1 MVKDILEMVLNF
13 LKSRIFSMALI
24 VILMFSILMFR
35 IFNLQIVNEEYYLNN
50 YIQTAEKEVQTSG
63 TRGLIFDRNGV
74 LLAYNK
80 LAYAIEMEDV
90 LDSSLTKSDE
100 LNRIIDKTV
109 QIIQEHGDNIIN
121 EFSIILNSNNEYEYS
136 VSSENEKLR
145 FLRDIYGKK
154 SIEELDDEKKTL
166 STSSAAEVMD
176 YLCGDERFDIGDEYD
191 MQQKL
196 YIAIGR
202 AHV

>member
-145 FLRDIYGKK
+145 FLR
-154 SIEELDDEKKTL
+154 E
-166 STSSAAEVMD
+166 
-176 YLCGDERFDIGDEYD
+176 
-191 MQQKL
+191 
-196 YIAIGR
+196 IGR